1 MAAMTR
7 PNELQR
13 LLDEAIT
20 DDIHEES
27 AIEYLEDRSLPFF
40 SHSRQY
46 LIELA
51 YRNGWRPTP

>member
-1 MAAMTR
+1 M
-7 PNELQR
+7 PSSNELQR
-13 LLDEAIT
+13 LLHEAVT
-20 DDIHEES
+20 DDFHEES
-27 AIEYLEDRSLPFF
+27 AIEFLEDRAINYF

>member
-1 MAAMTR
+1 M
-7 PNELQR
+7 PSSNELQR
-13 LLDEAIT
+13 LLHEAIT
-20 DDIHEES
+20 DDFHEES
-27 AIEYLEDRSLPFF
+27 AIEYLEDHGIYFY